1 VVKIDYI
8 QYGEGVDIS
17 QLPKEIQEQLAILNR
32 SQSLTMIIIA
42 GILMRYKS
50 MDLQKQQLICNAL
63 CPEQAESDSGT
74 DALQMQVASSLIIL
88 YALFAFNHQSQNLLQ
103 EACES
108 GNATKGLKLEL
119 TLSEISILIALIR
132 FFQLVKT
139 DENVQNSET
148 SVLSAEEL
156 EGLEPDI

>member
-1 VVKIDYI
+1 MVKIDHI
-8 QYGEGVDIS
+8 QYGEGLDFS
-17 QLPKEIQEQLAILNR
+17 QLPKEVQEQLAILNR

-63 CPEQAESDSGT
+63 YPEQTDLDSGS

-88 YALFAFNHQSQNLLQ
+88 YALFAFNHQSQSLLQ
-103 EACES
+103 QACES
-108 GNATKGLKLEL
+108 GNTTAGPELEL

-132 FFQLVKT
+132 LFQLVKI
-139 DENVQNSET
+139 DEKMENQESP
-148 SVLSAEEL
+148 VLSTEEL
-156 EGLEPDI
+156 EELEPDI